1 MCVGPV
7 KTPFTQEEDEW
18 NTIMNTNLRGAWLM
32 SKAVGKRMMAAKRE
46 GSIINISSIAGL
58 ERGILP
64 GALAYS
70 VSKAGLNQLT
80 KVSFVPSL
88 FLVILI
94 SILKE
99 MNMCESSS

>member
-32 SKAVGKRMMAAKRE
+32 SKAVGKRMKAAKRG
-46 GSIINISSIAGL
+46 GSIVNISSIAGL

-80 KVSFVPSL
+80 KVSSMPFSWLCSL
-88 FLVILI
+88 AYFSEYV
-94 SILKE
+94 
-99 MNMCESSS
+99 